1 MHNIENFISPGLHN
15 IKAYSNY
22 LLSLIL
28 YFKCNLC
35 YETSPVQGNSNKM
48 SWDIVTLVIL
58 IQNEKKKDREKEK
71 KHNQLPEMR
80 TDGLQQASELGKEIY
95 FAISVAFR
103 AA

>member
-1 MHNIENFISPGLHN
+1 
-15 IKAYSNY
+15 
-22 LLSLIL
+22 
-28 YFKCNLC
+28 
-35 YETSPVQGNSNKM
+35 M

-58 IQNEKKKDREKEK
+58 IQNEKSKDGEEKK

-80 TDGLQQASELGKEIY
+80 IDGLQQTSELGKEIY